1 MTRKANAAISI
12 MNDSKTIQVNPKKSS
27 VESVEPPA
35 PNSIPVAQPKPD
47 ILTEAEENEKR
58 YAEENARLEEEIRAA
73 QEVLAQLKPAVK
85 PKGLK
90 GESTPQKPDRNGEA
104 ADSKKEPPKT
114 QENQFVPEREGY
126 TNDVIC
132 EGAGIIRD
140 GGIIQKKSGKGL
152 KLEFYPEAT
161 ELTYPCEADAV
172 QEWDLSHE
180 AGSDSSLDEADD
192 AILRE
197 LDSKPEVIQF

>member
-1 MTRKANAAISI
+1 

-35 PNSIPVAQPKPD
+35 PNSKPVAQPKPD

-90 GESTPQKPDRNGEA
+90 GDR
-104 ADSKKEPPKT
+104 
-114 QENQFVPEREGY
+114 
-126 TNDVIC
+126 
-132 EGAGIIRD
+132 
-140 GGIIQKKSGKGL
+140 
-152 KLEFYPEAT
+152 
-161 ELTYPCEADAV
+161 
-172 QEWDLSHE
+172 
-180 AGSDSSLDEADD
+180 
-192 AILRE
+192 
-197 LDSKPEVIQF
+197 